1 VTTRPVPDAT
11 VSRLPLYLRVLVELA
26 DQGEATVSSDVLA
39 DAVGVSSANVRKD
52 LSHLGSYGTRGIGYD
67 VAHLIHEIRRALG
80 LTQHW
85 SILIAGVGNLGQA
98 LARYKGFAERG
109 FRVAAL
115 IDVDP
120 AKVGNRIDGMEV
132 RHLDELPKL
141 VRAERVAIGVI
152 ATPATDAQDV
162 ADRMVQAGLRSILNF
177 APAMLTV
184 PEGVTIRKV
193 DLAIELQIL
202 SYYEQRDTLGELKG
216 SIGKPGGAT
225 AGS

>member
-1 VTTRPVPDAT
+1 VTTRPIPDAT

-39 DAVGVSSANVRKD
+39 DAAGVSSANVRKD

-67 VAHLIHEIRRALG
+67 VAHLIHEIRQALG

-85 SILIAGVGNLGQA
+85 SILIAGIGNLGQA

-120 AKVGNRIDGMEV
+120 AKVGTRIDGIEV
-132 RHLDELPKL
+132 RHLDQLPKL
-141 VRAERVAIGVI
+141 VRVAIGVI
-152 ATPATDAQDV
+152 ATPATDAQNV

-202 SYYEQRDTLGELKG
+202 SYYEQRDALRELKG
-216 SIGKPGGAT
+216 SVGEPGGAI